1 MKTLRIFVVIIL
13 AALGGL
19 TVRADTATMTI
30 LHHFGVTNG
39 PYGSLDGSY
48 AVQPPIEG
56 SDGNFY
62 GTTYEGGADGNG
74 TVYMMTPQGTLTT
87 LYSFQG
93 YDGIGPRGLLIET
106 NGLFYGTT
114 KQGGI
119 NVTAQDL
126 CCGTVFTITPQ
137 GTLTTLYNFSGADG
151 QTADSGL
158 VPSGNGTF
166 YGTTYGGG
174 TATTQ
179 YNGTAEDSYG
189 DSVQNPPGT
198 VYTITPQGTLTTL
211 HSFSGPDGANP
222 GKEAIVGANGNLY
235 GTTLFGGAN
244 DAGTVYTISSAGTF
258 TSLYSFTGGD
268 DGAYP
273 KAQLV
278 QGADGDFYGTTL
290 NGGGKAG
297 LKRCGSIGCG
307 TAFKITPQGTLTT
320 LHDFSGDPEP
330 SIPGSLT
337 LGTDGN
343 FYGTSYAGGTNHEG
357 TVYTI
362 TPQGVVTTLY
372 QFDVLDGNQPLGGLT
387 LASDG
392 SYYGTTSAGGA
403 NGQGTVFRV
412 VVDTNCTVS
421 LSANSVTLPAKGGS
435 KSLTVKADSDCSWSA
450 VSTNS
455 FITITSGSG
464 TGNGKVGFTV
474 LGNTNTTTL
483 VGTIAIRNQTVTVTQ
498 DTIGGCEY
506 SFSPKTGKI
515 KAAGGQ
521 STVDVKANLNDCA
534 WTAVSTNSFITITSF
549 TGPGNG
555 TVSYTVT
562 PNMTT
567 NIVTGTITI
576 AGETY
581 QVIQAAAR

>member
-290 NGGGKAG
+290 NGGGKS
-297 LKRCGSIGCG
+297 R
-307 TAFKITPQGTLTT
+307 
-320 LHDFSGDPEP
+320 PEAVWFDRLRHGVQDHP
-330 SIPGSLT
+330 ARH
-337 LGTDGN
+337 TD
-343 FYGTSYAGGTNHEG
+343 H
-357 TVYTI
+357 
-362 TPQGVVTTLY
+362 
-372 QFDVLDGNQPLGGLT
+372 
-387 LASDG
+387 
-392 SYYGTTSAGGA
+392 
-403 NGQGTVFRV
+403 
-412 VVDTNCTVS
+412 
-421 LSANSVTLPAKGGS
+421 
-435 KSLTVKADSDCSWSA
+435 
-450 VSTNS
+450 
-455 FITITSGSG
+455 
-464 TGNGKVGFTV
+464 
-474 LGNTNTTTL
+474 
-483 VGTIAIRNQTVTVTQ
+483 
-498 DTIGGCEY
+498 
-506 SFSPKTGKI
+506 
-515 KAAGGQ
+515 AARFQ
-521 STVDVKANLNDCA
+521 
-534 WTAVSTNSFITITSF
+534 WR
-549 TGPGNG
+549 PGNHR
-555 TVSYTVT
+555 YRE
-562 PNMTT
+562 
-567 NIVTGTITI
+567 
-576 AGETY
+576 A
-581 QVIQAAAR
+581 